1 MDQRNTTRVLAQC
14 AGSALLSLS
23 AGALYAQGGMAI
35 SAAFD
40 TATWVAPRQ
49 AISLRVAADSLST
62 GSRLAVVVG
71 ATDLSALFRRSGDT
85 LRYQPLIALPS
96 GDQQL
101 VVYSVSTDQRWT
113 ELARFPLRVLTPSG
127 YEQADV
133 LPRLTIN
140 VKGQLAEGHGVAADA
155 PPRAAYQDLIVNTGL
170 QTMHRGHGLAVRSQV
185 NLLAASNRQE
195 ALRFNE
201 LASAAPKFDM
211 ADYALTAEARG
222 LGVTLGHQAFG
233 QQRHLINVLGSR
245 GVSAAAH
252 VGEKASVTFAA
263 LNGNAIVG
271 WSNALGVTRPDN
283 RILGGT
289 LALDVVPRRP
299 GLVRLEG
306 TVLDGVVQP
315 LAGFNQGVINDAE
328 ESEGTAVRLIASD
341 PGHRLQ
347 VEAGLSRSRSD
358 VQPDPQLAEGVV
370 LTGITRA
377 ARNARYVDA
386 TYNVLR
392 GVRVTRSAT
401 ANLAVTLRHE
411 RVDPLYRSVASPVRA
426 DVEDDGV
433 GLQGDVGGVSFRVNG
448 GKARD
453 NLARIPSILTTRTDV
468 RTGGVA
474 VPISGLFS
482 RQWLPLVSY
491 DFARTV
497 QAGDGVPPNS
507 GFTETHVPD
516 QHTTNHALTVMW
528 QRSGWGAGYRLNLTR
543 QDNRQVGRASSDFA
557 TSVHNVTLSIS
568 GARANAS
575 LDIGL
580 DGARNGE
587 LAQRTATRHAASVLD
602 WRLTSSLT
610 VSGAFSYTVAAM
622 SDTVVQHVG
631 DGRFEIAQ
639 RLPLVRLSAR
649 SSPGQ
654 LFVRFSRREET
665 LSAPLTAM
673 VDRHTWYV
681 STGLTLGVF

>member
-1 MDQRNTTRVLAQC
+1 MDRCNIRSVLARC
-14 AGSALLSLS
+14 AVAATIALW
-23 AGALYAQGGMAI
+23 AGTLRAQGSVVV

-40 TATWVAPRQ
+40 TATWVSPRQ
-49 AISLRVAADSLST
+49 AISLRVADSLAT
-62 GSRLAVVVG
+62 GSRIAVVVG

-85 LRYQPLIALPS
+85 LRYQPLIALPA

-101 VVYSVSTDQRWT
+101 VVYSVSTDEQWA
-113 ELARFPLRVLTPSG
+113 ELARFPVRVLTPSG

-140 VKGQLAEGHGVAADA
+140 LKGQVAEGHGVGADA

-170 QTMHRGHGLAVRSQV
+170 QTMHRGHGIAVRSQV

-211 ADYALTAEARG
+211 ADYAVTAESRG

-233 QQRHLINVLGSR
+233 QQRHLINTFGSR

-252 VGEKASVTFAA
+252 VGEKASVSFAA
-263 LNGNAIVG
+263 LNGNSIVG

-283 RILGGT
+283 RILGGS

-299 GLVRLEG
+299 GMVRLEG
-306 TVLDGVVQP
+306 TVLDGVVRP

-328 ESEGTAVRLIASD
+328 ESEGTAVRLVASD

-347 VEAGLSRSRSD
+347 LEAGVSRSRSD
-358 VQPDPQLAEGVV
+358 VRQDPQLEQGVV
-370 LTGITRA
+370 LTGVTRA
-377 ARNARYVDA
+377 ARNARYLDA

-392 GVRVTRSAT
+392 GVRVKRSAT
-401 ANLAVTLRHE
+401 ANLAVTVRHE

-433 GLQGDVGGVSFRVNG
+433 GLQGDVGGVSFRANAA
-448 GKARD
+448 KNRD

-474 VPISGLFS
+474 VPMSALLS

-491 DFARTV
+491 DVAQTV

-516 QHTTNHALTVMW
+516 QHTTNHAVTVLW
-528 QRSGWGAGYRLNLTR
+528 QRSGWGVGYRLNLTR

-568 GARANAS
+568 GTRANAS
-575 LDIGL
+575 LDLGL
-580 DGARNGE
+580 DGATNEE
-587 LAQRTATRHAASVLD
+587 LAQHTATRHAASVVD

-665 LSAPLTAM
+665 LSAPLTAA